1 MQLNSQSPVP
11 NSVLC
16 RSAYCQKSSGNLM
29 WSLYRGLKDWN
40 LPLNVMGIS
49 RVVVLFIRCFLLLL
63 SLSLLLFIRYFCH
76 LIIVILLKQIQRRLP
91 NFHLNVFPTLR
102 LYYIYK
108 PQSERT
114 DREHLRK
121 VILKTKQKLTVSRK
135 QLHHVQKIELDNI
148 KREI

>member
-49 RVVVLFIRCFLLLL
+49 RVVVLFMRCFLLLL

-76 LIIVILLKQIQRRLP
+76 LIIVILLKQMQRRLA
-91 NFHLNVFPTLR
+91 NFHLNVLPTLR
-102 LYYIYK
+102 LYLQTTIGK
-108 PQSERT
+108 DGQRAPQKSNLENQTEAYSLEKVVTSCAEDRT
-114 DREHLRK
+114 G
-121 VILKTKQKLTVSRK
+121 
-135 QLHHVQKIELDNI
+135 
-148 KREI
+148 

>member
-16 RSAYCQKSSGNLM
+16 RSAYCQKSSGNFM

-76 LIIVILLKQIQRRLP
+76 LIIVILLKQNNTTSTSQLPFECFSYIKIILYLQTTIGKDGQRA
-91 NFHLNVFPTLR
+91 
-102 LYYIYK
+102 
-108 PQSERT
+108 PQKSNLENQTEAYSLEKVVTSCAEDRT
-114 DREHLRK
+114 G
-121 VILKTKQKLTVSRK
+121 
-135 QLHHVQKIELDNI
+135 
-148 KREI
+148 

>member
-76 LIIVILLKQIQRRLP
+76 LIILILLKQIQRRLP

-135 QLHHVQKIELDNI
+135 LLHHVQKIELDNI

>member
-29 WSLYRGLKDWN
+29 WSFYRGQKDWN

-114 DREHLRK
+114 DRKHLRK

-135 QLHHVQKIELDNI
+135 QLHHVQKIGQDNT
-148 KREI
+148 KKEI

>member
-1 MQLNSQSPVP
+1 
-11 NSVLC
+11 
-16 RSAYCQKSSGNLM
+16 M

-76 LIIVILLKQIQRRLP
+76 LIIVILLKQMQRRLA

-102 LYYIYK
+102 L
-108 PQSERT
+108 
-114 DREHLRK
+114 
-121 VILKTKQKLTVSRK
+121 
-135 QLHHVQKIELDNI
+135 
-148 KREI
+148 